1 MEKTPET
8 SDDTLMSQIQAGDKA
23 AFDLLYERYQPEVR
37 SYLLR
42 ILQREA
48 AADDVAQD
56 VFLRVWTHACQWRA
70 IGPLRAWLYR
80 IATYQA
86 FNYLRAGQRHP
97 EQPLEDPDTL
107 EPEEGQ
113 GRTVQSWLVDTATLG
128 PDAAFEAAERLR
140 LLDRLIGRLPE
151 EKRAVFNLVAE
162 MELSIQHTAERLGIP
177 AGTVK
182 SRLHY
187 ARNWLSQN
195 WPDPDHW

>member
-1 MEKTPET
+1 MEKTPEP

-23 AFDLLYERYQPEVR
+23 AFDLLYERYRPEVR

-70 IGPLRAWLYR
+70 RGPLRAWLYR

-86 FNYLRAGQRHP
+86 FNYLRDTQRHP
-97 EQPLEDPDTL
+97 EQPLDDPDAL

-113 GRTVQSWLVDTATLG
+113 VHAIQSWLVDTATLG
-128 PDAAFEAAERLR
+128 PDAALEAAERQR
-140 LLDRLIGRLPE
+140 LLGRLIGQLPE
-151 EKRAVFNLVAE
+151 EKRLVFSLVAE
-162 MELSIQHTAERLGIP
+162 MELSIQHIAERLGIP